1 MATEGQRLKGA
12 QLMVAALATLLWVAT
27 SLAVAGVV
35 EMSAGVTAVNVGVP
49 FLAFLF
55 AYYVYVYERHRKWV
69 RAVAG
74 LLAVTGLVGLVAIV
88 VQESTITFTANV
100 LALLSMFN
108 LVAFLWR

>member
-1 MATEGQRLKGA
+1 MATEARGLRGA
-12 QLMVAALATLLWVAT
+12 QLVVAALATLLWVGT

-35 EMSAGVTAVNVGVP
+35 EMSASVTAVNVGVP

-55 AYYVYVYERHRKWV
+55 AYYVYVYEHDREWV

-74 LLAVTGLVGLVAIV
+74 LLAVTGLVGLFAIF
-88 VQESTITFTANV
+88 VQDSTITFAANV